1 MITCEELMTP
11 SVTVCTPEDDCSYAA
26 MLMRDNDC
34 GALPVVES
42 VDNPRVVGIIT
53 DRDICCRVAAHG
65 EKRPRE
71 FEVGEVMTKEVVTC
85 SAYESVERAIQ
96 LMEECQIRRIP
107 IVDQSGRCVGMLA
120 QADIATS
127 ELVREKVPELLDA
140 VSRNNIRSAAKAA
153 VHRHAA

>member
-1 MITCEELMTP
+1 MITCKELMTP
-11 SVTVCTPEDDCSYAA
+11 SVTVCTVEDDCSYAA

-42 VDNPRVVGIIT
+42 VDDPRIVGIIT
-53 DRDICCRVAAHG
+53 DRDICCRVAANG
-65 EKRPRE
+65 SKRPSE
-71 FEVGEVMTKEVVTC
+71 FEVADVMTKDVVTC
-85 SAYESVERAIQ
+85 AADDDIERAIR

-107 IVDQSGRCVGMLA
+107 IVDHAGRCVGMLA

-140 VSRNNIRSAAKAA
+140 VSRNNIRSAAKGA
-153 VHRHAA
+153 VKRHAA